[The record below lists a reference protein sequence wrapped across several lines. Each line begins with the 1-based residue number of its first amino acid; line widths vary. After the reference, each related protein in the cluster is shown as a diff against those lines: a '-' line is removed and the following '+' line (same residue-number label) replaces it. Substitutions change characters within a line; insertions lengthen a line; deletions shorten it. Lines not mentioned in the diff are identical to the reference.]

1 MARAFI
7 LVLDS
12 VGIGGAPDAA
22 AYGDQGADTLG
33 HIAEACTRGEADS
46 PLRKGRLRLPN
57 LSRLGL
63 GEASRLSTG
72 RVPPGLDEIPI
83 DEAVRYGCASERSQG
98 KDTPSGHWELAGLP
112 LPFDWGY
119 FPETTPCFPP
129 ELLNDLCAR
138 AELAGTLGNSHA
150 SGTAIIVEFGKE
162 HIQSGKPICYPS
174 ADSVFQIAAHEESFG
189 LPRLY
194 RTCEIAR
201 GLVDR
206 WRIGRV
212 IARPFVGEPTAGFT
226 RTGNRRDYSVAPPS
240 PTLLDVASAAGR
252 HVVSVGKIADIF
264 AHSGTGI
271 ELKADGNTALFD
283 RTVEA
288 MQSLANGG
296 LLFANF
302 IDFDTLYGHRRD
314 TAGYAA
320 ALELFDSRLPEM
332 FSLLEADDLVIIT
345 ADHGCDPTWRGS
357 DHTREQ
363 VPVLAYC
370 RSYRGGSIG
379 RRNTFAD
386 VAATVAAHLT
396 LPQGNDGSPF

>member
-1 MARAFI
+1 
-7 LVLDS
+7 
-12 VGIGGAPDAA
+12 
-22 AYGDQGADTLG
+22 
-33 HIAEACTRGEADS
+33 
-46 PLRKGRLRLPN
+46 
-57 LSRLGL
+57 
-63 GEASRLSTG
+63 
-72 RVPPGLDEIPI
+72 
-83 DEAVRYGCASERSQG
+83 
-98 KDTPSGHWELAGLP
+98 
-112 LPFDWGY
+112 
-119 FPETTPCFPP
+119 
-129 ELLNDLCAR
+129 
-138 AELAGTLGNSHA
+138 
-150 SGTAIIVEFGKE
+150 
-162 HIQSGKPICYPS
+162 
-174 ADSVFQIAAHEESFG
+174 
-189 LPRLY
+189 
-194 RTCEIAR
+194 
-201 GLVDR
+201 
-206 WRIGRV
+206 
-212 IARPFVGEPTAGFT
+212 
-226 RTGNRRDYSVAPPS
+226 
-240 PTLLDVASAAGR
+240 VASAAGR

-386 VAATVAAHLT
+386 VAATVAAHLS
-396 LPQGNDGSPF
+396 LPEGSAGSPF